1 MSNRN
6 ITPHTLAGVPLP
18 SGWKEQAKIN
28 AASADKAYL
37 DRLTN
42 AWRGNL
48 TTKNESIVA
57 SAQLGRRDSSRMDAL
72 VLVEETDEFEVW
84 EANGARVIKKK

>member
-1 MSNRN
+1 MLLLLREFHCPVDGKSKQRS
-6 ITPHTLAGVPLP
+6 TQPVLT
-18 SGWKEQAKIN
+18 S
-28 AASADKAYL
+28 YL

-84 EANGARVIKKK
+84 EANGTRVIKKK